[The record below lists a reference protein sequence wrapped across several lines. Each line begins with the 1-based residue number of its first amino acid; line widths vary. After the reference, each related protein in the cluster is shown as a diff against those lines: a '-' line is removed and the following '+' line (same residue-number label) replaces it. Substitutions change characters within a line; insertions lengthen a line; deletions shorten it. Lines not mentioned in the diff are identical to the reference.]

1 MYGML
6 ARLDTYA
13 EVGMLS
19 AVARASWLQRLIPAE
34 QPALSIDTRQGQ
46 TYRLVETSGRLP
58 MCAC

>member
-46 TYRLVETSGRLP
+46 TYRLVETSG
-58 MCAC
+58 